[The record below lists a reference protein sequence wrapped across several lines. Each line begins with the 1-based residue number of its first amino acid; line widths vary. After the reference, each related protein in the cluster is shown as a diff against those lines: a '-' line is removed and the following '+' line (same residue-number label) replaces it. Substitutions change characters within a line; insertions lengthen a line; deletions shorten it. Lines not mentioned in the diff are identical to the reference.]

1 MLTRLKAGEKT
12 SHQLTRWL
20 HTTRGFNTPKKVK
33 VWRQCVYACF
43 RYSLLP
49 IGFTLQSLK
58 LFDVACFKDLRR
70 ICRMPTHLHRNTHQ
84 DFLTQNN
91 IPDPLALLQHFCVQ
105 AEQRDLQ
112 RRTQLADND
121 ILHCLPDID
130 YGYRCQVLAEALQQ
144 FRECSGNFEVPS
156 PDRQFVCKFCQQVF
170 LNLSALR
177 RHQTLEHDIRSGP
190 LRPIHTTDEKT
201 GLPTCQRCGAWF
213 TTWSRFHYHVQFVC
227 PIATQELI
235 DPGEEVEHRLRVQE
249 FLSYASSQHL
259 QALSLRPDLL
269 AYFHTRCSLCQ
280 HFCVTT
286 RGLLTHL
293 QSAHNDLFRRHEAH
307 NQHLLSL
314 CDFQSPCVFCGVAY
328 KQYHKC
334 LLLRQLAML
343 LTRDGVEVPAGVSAE
358 SLTCPIC
365 RKAYTTKHGLQRHL
379 REYHQ
384 ATEDCNQMDDTFIDF
399 QCHLYEAV
407 QSNRCADLLQLAE
420 VQSFLATR
428 CILCNRQFSRRQ
440 ELSRHFKHN
449 HSSEWHEC
457 EKRAIELDNQFK
469 PQYGCVCQP
478 QLHSKHIC
486 TLYLQFILMRIEHER
501 AHETVPNALPPDMM
515 LGLAEQIEPLL
526 WNGHVKLLYK
536 KRQVR
541 FTLTTCCQLCGLR
554 FGTAAQLTAHL
565 QSQHAERLQETLH
578 LKELLQWTLFMELGC
593 FCNPSGGWG
602 EAHHECVGLSQLAF
616 VIQDFGWQVLVPWTF
631 SSTDLTTV
639 LEPLLPLPVLL
650 RVTMAMM
657 TRNFHRIWDDT
668 DLHAMLRNNCLLCQE
683 EMALERLMPHLVAIH
698 GITDDRLKFLT
709 FQLCSVFA
717 NLVTQGGHCEW
728 CGAVLPCRVE
738 GDDLVEYPE
747 EHLVR
752 CPLVIQFSILLM
764 MPVWSKPALIPL
776 TWPTHEA
783 IVATQRQEELKLWQF
798 NAEPSDTFGLSIDLL
813 AQSGL
818 VMLEDPLFADAVNH
832 KCLLCNKMFFSA
844 MRFSEH
850 LHRTHNFMQML
861 ALMCYH
867 RLSLHISM
875 PCRFCGLKNHAT
887 PCLSLLN
894 LAIFLTNGYGIR
906 GNRGDRRGQQNM
918 GQSVEQGANANSRD
932 RWHFQWK
939 QQAPQTGD
947 SEKER
952 PQAQGQLQLRFQ
964 DPGADGASGQI
975 DQTGHQTR
983 RLHQCDAPRIGV
995 HTTFEPREGECPS
1008 SVTPNEPH
1016 LAPRQLS
1023 SQDAIETSPC
1033 PHHDANL
1040 GGQDENSHGSCS
1052 DGGIVSGLC
1061 SVPLSDQQSGQDNAV
1076 PALGQSASLSPANGG
1091 SGDSHR
1097 GDLQEH
1103 MQHSEV
1109 DGRQQCD
1116 TQVSR
1121 PEEDTGGGSASTAN
1135 SLALDFE
1142 HAQQSGASAAI
1153 SRLVASRHLAAHSGE
1168 VEATDI
1174 GSTAVGGAAS
1184 EDSLRFGAV
1193 RLFLNPS
1200 GKACAANSVVAC
1212 LAWMMLLAGGFV
1224 YEKWRCG
1231 FELMRNVVHH
1241 SLIPLDLMRHDPF
1254 AWLLFGEWSIERFLA
1269 RQQDATEFC
1278 DYLLHITQPK
1288 FLNCHWDIRPSYV
1301 DGLDSVHLAH
1311 EKGNQF
1317 TPIKLPFIDIQAGSC
1332 HLQELVD
1339 AWHDNQGLCRAATE
1353 VGQIILSIDR
1363 HVDFASTKCSQRLDC
1378 PRNQIL
1384 MPYFCNPDGDIAY
1397 KTLELCGVIFHLGAT
1412 PHTGHYRAGLRLHG
1426 NWLLYEDGRIPDKV
1440 TELPDM
1446 VCRNSVLLWF
1456 VQLNACNARTLT
1468 TAGEAFR
1475 TIYTSPNPMQHARW

>member
-1 MLTRLKAGEKT
+1 MSIASNINEQWMLHHSTLFADDGCFHQVVHSLSELRTLLTYLGRVLDILEAADMTVNLEKTTALLRLVGPLSNKAHSIFVRRGKQGGAWLKIPRKNGTFTYIRLAQHIQYLGATVSYYNFERQTMLSRLKAGEKT

-20 HTTRGFNTPKKVK
+20 HTTKGFNSRQKVK
-33 VWRQCVYACF
+33 VWRQCIYACF
-43 RYSLLP
+43 RYSLIP

-58 LFDVACFKDLRR
+58 LFDVACFKHLRR

-84 DFLTQNN
+84 DFLTQHN
-91 IPDPLALLQHFCVQ
+91 IPDPLELLQHFCVQ

-130 YGYRCQVLAEALQQ
+130 YGQRCQVLAEALLQ
-144 FRECSGNFEVPS
+144 FRECSGTFEVPS
-156 PDRQFVCKFCQQVF
+156 TDRQFVCELCQQVF
-170 LNLSALR
+170 LSLSALR
-177 RHQTLEHDIRSGP
+177 RHQTLEHDIRPGP
-190 LRPIHTTDEKT
+190 LRPIHTTDEKI

-227 PIATQELI
+227 PIAAQELI

-249 FLSYASSQHL
+249 FLSYASSQQL
-259 QALSLRPDLL
+259 QALSLRSDLL

-307 NQHLLSL
+307 NTHFLGL
-314 CDFQSPCVFCGVAY
+314 CDFQSPCAFCGVAY

-334 LLLRQLAML
+334 LLIRQLAML
-343 LTRDGVEVPAGVSAE
+343 LTRDGVEVPAGVSAD

-379 REYHQ
+379 REYHE
-384 ATEDCNQMDDTFIDF
+384 ATEDCNQVDDTFIDM

-501 AHETVPNALPPDMM
+501 AEEPLPNALPPDMM

-593 FCNPSGGWG
+593 FCNPGGGWG

-616 VIQDFGWQVLVPWTF
+616 VIQDYGWQVLVPWTF

-650 RVTMAMM
+650 CVTMAMM

-683 EMALERLMPHLVAIH
+683 ELAPERLMPHLVAIH
-698 GITDDRLKFLT
+698 GITEDRLKFLT
-709 FQLCSVFA
+709 LQLCSVFA
-717 NLVTQGGHCEW
+717 NLVTQGGQCEW
-728 CGAVLPCRVE
+728 CGAVLPCRIE

-783 IVATQRQEELKLWQF
+783 ILATQRQEELKLWQF
-798 NAEPSDTFGLSIDLL
+798 NAEPSDTFGLSIDLT
-813 AQSGL
+813 GT
-818 VMLEDPLFADAVNH
+818 
-832 KCLLCNKMFFSA
+832 K
-844 MRFSEH
+844 RFS
-850 LHRTHNFMQML
+850 
-861 ALMCYH
+861 
-867 RLSLHISM
+867 
-875 PCRFCGLKNHAT
+875 
-887 PCLSLLN
+887 
-894 LAIFLTNGYGIR
+894 
-906 GNRGDRRGQQNM
+906 D
-918 GQSVEQGANANSRD
+918 V
-932 RWHFQWK
+932 
-939 QQAPQTGD
+939 
-947 SEKER
+947 
-952 PQAQGQLQLRFQ
+952 
-964 DPGADGASGQI
+964 
-975 DQTGHQTR
+975 
-983 RLHQCDAPRIGV
+983 
-995 HTTFEPREGECPS
+995 
-1008 SVTPNEPH
+1008 
-1016 LAPRQLS
+1016 
-1023 SQDAIETSPC
+1023 
-1033 PHHDANL
+1033 
-1040 GGQDENSHGSCS
+1040 
-1052 DGGIVSGLC
+1052 
-1061 SVPLSDQQSGQDNAV
+1061 
-1076 PALGQSASLSPANGG
+1076 
-1091 SGDSHR
+1091 
-1097 GDLQEH
+1097 
-1103 MQHSEV
+1103 
-1109 DGRQQCD
+1109 GRSNVC
-1116 TQVSR
+1116 
-1121 PEEDTGGGSASTAN
+1121 
-1135 SLALDFE
+1135 
-1142 HAQQSGASAAI
+1142 
-1153 SRLVASRHLAAHSGE
+1153 
-1168 VEATDI
+1168 
-1174 GSTAVGGAAS
+1174 
-1184 EDSLRFGAV
+1184 
-1193 RLFLNPS
+1193 
-1200 GKACAANSVVAC
+1200 
-1212 LAWMMLLAGGFV
+1212 
-1224 YEKWRCG
+1224 RCG
-1231 FELMRNVVHH
+1231 ESQMSFV
-1241 SLIPLDLMRHDPF
+1241 
-1254 AWLLFGEWSIERFLA
+1254 
-1269 RQQDATEFC
+1269 QQD
-1278 DYLLHITQPK
+1278 
-1288 FLNCHWDIRPSYV
+1288 
-1301 DGLDSVHLAH
+1301 
-1311 EKGNQF
+1311 
-1317 TPIKLPFIDIQAGSC
+1317 
-1332 HLQELVD
+1332 
-1339 AWHDNQGLCRAATE
+1339 
-1353 VGQIILSIDR
+1353 
-1363 HVDFASTKCSQRLDC
+1363 
-1378 PRNQIL
+1378 
-1384 MPYFCNPDGDIAY
+1384 
-1397 KTLELCGVIFHLGAT
+1397 
-1412 PHTGHYRAGLRLHG
+1412 
-1426 NWLLYEDGRIPDKV
+1426 
-1440 TELPDM
+1440 
-1446 VCRNSVLLWF
+1446 VLLSHAF
-1456 VQLNACNARTLT
+1456 
-1468 TAGEAFR
+1468 FR
-1475 TIYTSPNPMQHARW
+1475 TFCTALTISCRCWP